1 MKNKQ
6 IKGILLLILT
16 TILWGCSFVAQ
27 RSTVEDIDPF
37 TFNVGRNVSAFLCLL
52 VVVIVRQ
59 LIRQKKDPTPEGR
72 AIIMDSDRKALV
84 IGGILCG
91 LFLFGGL
98 ATQQMG
104 LMTTGAGKTGFIT
117 ALYIVEVPI
126 LAIAFGQKTGRKLW
140 FCVALA
146 LIGLWLLTIE
156 PGASLSLNR
165 GEVILLIGSVFFA
178 IQIILIDH
186 FVQKAEPLLLTL
198 VEFFVCAVLFPVFA
212 FILEDPSWEV
222 FAAAAIPILYAGV
235 LSSAVGFTL
244 QSVAQKDV
252 NPTLASLI
260 MSLEAVFAVLG
271 AWVLIGEYMS
281 ARELAGCAIMFAA
294 IIITQLPERNKSK
307 GEV

>member
-1 MKNKQ
+1 MISKQ
-6 IKGILLLILT
+6 FRGTLLLILT

-27 RSTVEDIDPF
+27 RTSVDHIDPF
-37 TFNVGRNVSAFLCLL
+37 TFNTGRNVSAFLCLL

-59 LIRQKKDPTPEGR
+59 LIRRKQNPTSEGR
-72 AIIMDSDRKALV
+72 DILMGSDRKSLI

-98 ATQQMG
+98 ATQQIG

-117 ALYIVEVPI
+117 ALYIVEVP
-126 LAIAFGQKTGRKLW
+126 LLGIAAGQRTKKRLW

-146 LIGLWLLTIE
+146 VIGLWFLTIE
-156 PGASLSLNR
+156 PGASLSLNS
-165 GEVILLIGSVFFA
+165 GEIILLIGSVFFA
-178 IQIILIDH
+178 IQILLIDH
-186 FVQKAEPLLLTL
+186 FVQKVEPLLLTL
-198 VEFFVCAVLFPVFA
+198 VQFFVCAVLFPICAV
-212 FILEDPSWEV
+212 ILEEPSWAV
-222 FAAAAIPILYAGV
+222 FTGAAIPILYAGV

-244 QSVAQKDV
+244 QSIAQKDV

-294 IIITQLPERNKSK
+294 IIITQLPEKNKSN
-307 GEV
+307 GEM